1 MISLTTLITDIFSPA
16 MNLIDELH
24 TSEDERLSAK
34 SRMLALQ
41 IRAAAQAQEY
51 DKQLLES
58 RTRIIEAE
66 IGSGWLANSWRPISM
81 LVLLGLV
88 VADSFGL
95 LAFRLSED
103 AWTLFQIGLGGYVV
117 GRSGEKIV
125 REIKKP
131 AG

>member
-16 MNLIDELH
+16 MSLIDELH

-34 SRMLALQ
+34 SRMLELQ

-81 LVLLGLV
+81 LVLLTLV

>member
-1 MISLTTLITDIFSPA
+1 MS
-16 MNLIDELH
+16 LIDELH

-34 SRMLALQ
+34 SRMLELQ